1 MPLPSFFNDLWR
13 VFIEARFLWLP
24 VILFFVFW
32 KIWLYYI
39 RSRFIYK
46 LDWTILEIKL
56 PREIMKGPRAM
67 EVVLN
72 VLHQT
77 ADGNL
82 WEKYWQGRLRA
93 WFSLE
98 IVSIGGEIHFF
109 IYTQRFFK
117 NLVESQIYAQYP
129 DVEITEVDDYSK
141 EAFIDGFGREWGCW
155 GTEFGLT
162 AEDAYPIRTYI
173 DYGLHETMTKEEQ
186 KTDPITSFIE
196 FLGSLKEGEQVWF
209 QILIRAT
216 KKKWQDEGKK
226 LVEKLMKEAG
236 VIPKSEKP
244 KEGVVEMG
252 VFKLTPGQTEIIKA
266 IERDVAKLGFDSGI
280 RGLYLARNDRFNPVN
295 IASLVG
301 VMKQYNAL
309 NLNGFKPVNPTSVNY
324 FLKKKREAGKKTKIL
339 DAFRQRS
346 YFYMPYDRK
355 AFVLNTEELATIFH
369 FPGRVAETPTFG
381 RIEAKK
387 GEAPTDLPT

>member
-39 RSRFIYK
+39 RSRFVSK

-72 VLHQT
+72 TFHQT
-77 ADGNL
+77 KDGNL
-82 WEKYWQGRLRA
+82 IEKYWQGWLRP

-98 IVSIGGEIHFF
+98 IVSIGSEIHFF
-109 IYTQRFFK
+109 IYTQRFFR

-141 EAFIDGFGREWGCW
+141 AAFVDGFGRDWGCW
-155 GTEFGLT
+155 GMEFGLT
-162 AEDAYPIRTYI
+162 AEDAYPIKTYV
-173 DYGLHETMTKEEQ
+173 DYGLQDLATKEEQ

-226 LVEKLMKEAG
+226 LVEKLMKAIRER
-236 VIPKSEKP
+236 EKP
-244 KEGVVEMG
+244 KLGEKELVKVTA
-252 VFKLTPGQTEIIKA
+252 FTLTPGEKAVIEA
-266 IERDVAKLGFDSGI
+266 IERDVAKLGFDTGI
-280 RGLYLARNDRFNPVN
+280 RGLYLARNERFNPVN

-301 VMKQYNAL
+301 TMKQYNTL
-309 NLNGFKPVNPTSVNY
+309 NLNGFKPVNSTTVDY
-324 FLKKKREAGKKTKIL
+324 FFKKKREAGKKKIIL

-355 AFVLNTEELATIFH
+355 PFVLNTEELATIFH
-369 FPGRVAETPTFG
+369 FPGRVAETPTLG
-381 RIEAKK
+381 RIEARK
-387 GEAPTDLPT
+387 GEAPTDLPI

>member
-1 MPLPSFFNDLWR
+1 MLSPSFFNDLWR
-13 VFIEARFLWLP
+13 VVIDARFLWLP
-24 VILFFVFW
+24 VILFLIFW
-32 KIWLYYI
+32 KLWLYYI
-39 RSRFIYK
+39 RSRFVSKI
-46 LDWTILEIKL
+46 DWTILEIKL

-72 VLHQT
+72 MLYQPS
-77 ADGNL
+77 DGNFL
-82 WEKYWQGRLRA
+82 DKYWKGFLRP

-98 IVSIGGEIHFF
+98 IASIGGKIHFF
-109 IYTQRFFK
+109 VYTQRFFR
-117 NLVESQIYAQYP
+117 NLVEAQIYAQYP

-141 EAFIDGFGREWGCW
+141 AAFIDGFGREWGCW

-162 AEDAYPIRTYI
+162 KEDAYPIRTYI

-186 KTDPITSFIE
+186 KTDPLTSFIE
-196 FLGSLKEGEQVWF
+196 FLGSLKDGEQAWF

-216 KKKWQDEGKK
+216 KKDWKEEGKK
-226 LVEKLMKEAG
+226 LIEKLLERDKKLMEG
-236 VIPKSEKP
+236 ELPKKFSPGET
-244 KEGVVEMG
+244 EVV
-252 VFKLTPGQTEIIKA
+252 KA
-266 IERDVAKLGFDSGI
+266 IEKDVSKYGFDTGI
-280 RGLYLARNDRFNPVN
+280 RGIYLARNDKFNPTN
-295 IASLVG
+295 IASLIG
-301 VMKQYNAL
+301 VMKQYNAMD
-309 NLNGFKPVNPTSVNY
+309 LNGFKPVNPTSVNY

-369 FPGRVAETPTFG
+369 FPGKVAETPTFG

-387 GEAPTDLPT
+387 GEAPTDLPI

>member
-1 MPLPSFFNDLWR
+1 MSLPSFFNDLWR
-13 VFIEARFLWLP
+13 VVIDARFLWLP
-24 VILFFVFW
+24 VILFLIFW
-32 KIWLYYI
+32 KLWLYYI
-39 RSRFIYK
+39 RARFISK

-67 EVVLN
+67 EVALN
-72 VLHQT
+72 TFHQT
-77 ADGNL
+77 KDGNL
-82 WEKYWQGRLRA
+82 IEKYWQGFLRP

-109 IYTQRFFK
+109 VYTQRFFR
-117 NLVESQIYAQYP
+117 NLVEAQIYAQYP

-141 EAFIDGFGREWGCW
+141 TAFIDGFGREWGCW

-162 AEDAYPIRTYI
+162 KEDAYPIRTYI

-216 KKKWQDEGKK
+216 KKKWEDEGKK

-252 VFKLTPGQTEIIKA
+252 VFKLTPGQTEVIKA
-266 IERDVAKLGFDSGI
+266 IERDVSKLGFDAGI
-280 RGLYLARNDRFNPVN
+280 RGLYLARNEKFNLTN

-301 VMKQYNAL
+301 VMKQYNAM

-339 DAFRQRS
+339 NAFRQRS

-387 GEAPTDLPT
+387 GEAPTDLPI

>member
-1 MPLPSFFNDLWR
+1 MLSPSFFNDLWR
-13 VFIEARFLWLP
+13 VVIDARFLWLP
-24 VILFFVFW
+24 VILFLVFW
-32 KIWLYYI
+32 KLWLYYI
-39 RSRFIYK
+39 RSRFVSKI
-46 LDWTILEIKL
+46 DWTILEIKL

-67 EVVLN
+67 EVALN
-72 VLHQT
+72 VFHQT
-77 ADGNL
+77 KDGNL
-82 WEKYWQGRLRA
+82 IEKYWQGWLRP

-98 IVSIGGEIHFF
+98 IASIGGEIHFF
-109 IYTQRFFK
+109 VYTQRFFR
-117 NLVESQIYAQYP
+117 NLVEAQIYAQYP

-141 EAFIDGFGREWGCW
+141 AAFIDGFGKEWGCW

-162 AEDAYPIRTYI
+162 EEDAYPIRTYI

-196 FLGSLKEGEQVWF
+196 FCGSIKEGEQVWF

-216 KKKWQDEGKK
+216 KKDWKEEGKK
-226 LVEKLMKEAG
+226 LIEKLLERGKKLMEG
-236 VIPKSEKP
+236 EQPK
-244 KEGVVEMG
+244 
-252 VFKLTPGQTEIIKA
+252 KLSPGETEVIKA
-266 IERDVAKLGFDSGI
+266 IERDVSKYGFDTGI
-280 RGLYLARNDRFNPVN
+280 RGIYLARNEKFNPTN

-301 VMKQYNAL
+301 TMKQYNAV
-309 NLNGFKPVNPTSVNY
+309 NLNGFKLVNPTSVDY
-324 FLKKKREAGKKTKIL
+324 FFKKKREAGKKTKIL

-387 GEAPTDLPT
+387 GEAPTDLPI

>member
-1 MPLPSFFNDLWR
+1 
-13 VFIEARFLWLP
+13 
-24 VILFFVFW
+24 
-32 KIWLYYI
+32 
-39 RSRFIYK
+39 
-46 LDWTILEIKL
+46 
-56 PREIMKGPRAM
+56 M
-67 EVVLN
+67 EVALN
-72 VLHQT
+72 TFHQT
-77 ADGNL
+77 KDGNL
-82 WEKYWQGRLRA
+82 IEKYWQGWLRP

-98 IVSIGGEIHFF
+98 IVSIGSEIHFF
-109 IYTQRFFK
+109 IYTQRFFR

-141 EAFIDGFGREWGCW
+141 TAFIDGLGRDWGCW

-162 AEDAYPIRTYI
+162 AEDAYPIKTYV
-173 DYGLHETMTKEEQ
+173 DYGLQDLATKEEQ

-209 QILIRAT
+209 QILIRAM

-236 VIPKSEKP
+236 VLPKSEKP
-244 KEGVVEMG
+244 KEGTIEMG
-252 VFKLTPGQTEIIKA
+252 IFKLTPGQTEVIKA
-266 IERDVAKLGFDSGI
+266 IERDVAKLGFDTGI
-280 RGLYLARNDRFNPVN
+280 RGLYLARNERFNPVN

-301 VMKQYNAL
+301 TMKQYNTL
-309 NLNGFKPVNPTSVNY
+309 NLNGFKPVNSTTVDY
-324 FLKKKREAGKKTKIL
+324 FFKKKREAGKKKIML

-355 AFVLNTEELATIFH
+355 PFVLNTEELATIFH

-381 RIEAKK
+381 RIEARK
-387 GEAPTDLPT
+387 GEAPTDLPI

>member
-1 MPLPSFFNDLWR
+1 MLLPSFFNDLWR
-13 VFIEARFLWLP
+13 VVIDARFLWLP
-24 VILFFVFW
+24 VILFLIFW
-32 KIWLYYI
+32 KLWLYYI
-39 RSRFIYK
+39 RSRFVSK
-46 LDWTILEIKL
+46 LDWTILEIRL

-77 ADGNL
+77 KDGNL
-82 WEKYWQGRLRA
+82 LEKYWKGFLRP

-109 IYTQRFFK
+109 IYTQRFFR

-141 EAFIDGFGREWGCW
+141 AAFINGFGREWGCW

-162 AEDAYPIRTYI
+162 EEDAYPIRTYV

-196 FLGSLKEGEQVWF
+196 FFGSLKEGEQIWF

-244 KEGVVEMG
+244 KEGMIEMG
-252 VFKLTPGQTEIIKA
+252 VFKLTPGQTEVIKA
-266 IERDVAKLGFDSGI
+266 IERDVSKLGFDVGI
-280 RGLYLARNDRFNPVN
+280 RGLYLARNDRFNLVN

-301 VMKQYNAL
+301 VMKQYNAM
-309 NLNGFKPVNPTSVNY
+309 NLNGFKLVNPTTVDY
-324 FLKKKREAGKKTKIL
+324 FLKKKREAKKKTKIL
-339 DAFRQRS
+339 NAFRQRS

-355 AFVLNTEELATIFH
+355 VFILNTEELATIFH

-387 GEAPTDLPT
+387 GEAPTDLPI